1 MLKIWLPY
9 ALALSL
15 SLLAAL
21 LFDLFP
27 DRWAAGA
34 AGLSLCSIFQEKYIQ
49 AFGGHFWFVGAIMA
63 LYAVF
68 PLLKRVQQRLRNE
81 YLFAAGA
88 FVLSVG
94 WWVVVYVLDKSGQR
108 SWNSFFL
115 QFLWEFALG
124 MALAEVYRRGRWPE
138 WLKGQYLW
146 LALLAA
152 ALFFFGIMAWMV
164 LKMGAAGKIFNDV
177 PAFLGYTALSILVFL
192 LAQKRALWLRRALQ
206 WLGEFSYAL
215 YLVHVLVLEIVLRL
229 TGPLQAWN
237 TALFAA
243 CGISGSSSVRATRI
257 AKLARRAFEM
267 NHLWPLMTHSSPSL

>member
-1 MLKIWLPY
+1 MSGTGFGTTVLHVSPEAAVGGTLALVQRIDLPATVQQAAALGGTGVHLFFALSGFGLGLLPAQTAGAFYRRRVLKIWFPY

-164 LKMGAAGKIFNDV
+164 LKMGAAGKIFR
-177 PAFLGYTALSILVFL
+177 Y
-192 LAQKRALWLRRALQ
+192 
-206 WLGEFSYAL
+206 Y
-215 YLVHVLVLEIVLRL
+215 
-229 TGPLQAWN
+229 
-237 TALFAA
+237 
-243 CGISGSSSVRATRI
+243 SGRMF
-257 AKLARRAFEM
+257 K
-267 NHLWPLMTHSSPSL
+267 